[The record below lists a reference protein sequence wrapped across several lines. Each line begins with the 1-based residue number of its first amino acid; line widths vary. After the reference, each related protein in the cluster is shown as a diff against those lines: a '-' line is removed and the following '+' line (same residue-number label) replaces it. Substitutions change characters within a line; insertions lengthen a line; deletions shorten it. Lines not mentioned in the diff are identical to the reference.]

1 MRGDNMNKVI
11 AYVGT
16 SDLAGMLEADIL
28 KIDIINIAFGH
39 IHDSVITWETPDNIK
54 DSLARIRNVNPEIKL
69 ILSIG
74 GWSAGGFSEAAMTE
88 ENRERVA
95 NSAAALVQEYGL
107 DGVDI
112 DWEYPCFAVAGI
124 QGDMR
129 DKENFTLFLAKIR
142 EKLNAF
148 EGKMLTIAAGGDT
161 YYVLNTNMAEAQKY
175 LDYVQLMTYDLQGG
189 FIKVTGHH
197 ASLYPGKTNLFDVCV
212 DKAVKVFKEAGVPAE
227 KLIVGIPFYSRMWKG
242 VKGGKDGIGLEAET
256 VGTYGP
262 GYADLVE
269 KFVDKNGYKRY
280 WDDIGKAPYLFNGDE
295 FISYDDEEGIKA
307 KAVYVKEQGL
317 GGMMFWEYQ
326 CDPTGALLNCMY
338 ESLKK

>member
-1 MRGDNMNKVI
+1 MNKVI

-16 SDLAGMLEADIL
+16 RDLATVLEADIL
-28 KIDIINIAFGH
+28 KMDVINIAFGH
-39 IHDSVITWETPDNIK
+39 IHDNVITWETPEDIK
-54 DSLARIRNVNPEIKL
+54 ESLARLRRVNPAIKL

-88 ENRERVA
+88 ETREAFA
-95 NSAAALVQEYGL
+95 NSAAEVVTEYGL
-107 DGVDI
+107 DGIDI
-112 DWEYPCFAVAGI
+112 DWEYPCFSVAGI
-124 QGDMR
+124 QSDLK
-129 DKENFTLFLAKIR
+129 DKENFTLYLAKIR
-142 EKLNAF
+142 EKLDALG

-227 KLIVGIPFYSRMWKG
+227 KLIVGIPFYSRMWSG
-242 VKGGKDGIGLEAET
+242 VKGGKDGLGLEAET

-262 GYADLVE
+262 GYTDLVN

-280 WDDIGKAPYLFNGDE
+280 WDEVGKAPYLFNGDQ
-295 FISYDDEEGIKA
+295 FISYDDEQGIQE
-307 KAVYVKEQGL
+307 KAVYVKENGL
-317 GGMMFWEYQ
+317 GGMMFWEYN
-326 CDPTGALLNCMY
+326 CDPSGVLLNCMY